1 MSYYLPPLN
10 GLRAFEAAA
19 RHLSFKHAANELCVT
34 PGAVSQQVRALEQA
48 LGFTLFR
55 RLPRSLVLTLA
66 GEAYLPSI
74 SAAFRMIS
82 DATETSASSL
92 SGRKLRLGVA
102 PCLLAGAYPAIMAL
116 GRGKGVKQVAKLTA
130 CDDFAKIIE
139 GGLDAL
145 LRPMGG
151 RYPGFHLETVNLK
164 TATGTFENT
173 VLITVPGLAGCAA
186 HRALVKVL
194 QDKH

>member
-1 MSYYLPPLN
+1 MSYSLPPLN

-34 PGAVSQQVRALEQA
+34 PGAVSQQVRALEHA

-55 RLPRSLVLTLA
+55 RLPRSLVLTPA

-82 DATETSASSL
+82 DATETAGSSV
-92 SGRKLRLGVA
+92 SGRRLRLGVA
-102 PCLLAGAYPAIMAL
+102 HRLLAGAYPAITGL
-116 GRGKGVKQVAKLTA
+116 RQGEGAKRASLIA
-130 CDDFAKIIE
+130 CDDFAELIE
-139 GGLDAL
+139 GRLDAL
-145 LRPMGG
+145 LRLAGG
-151 RYPGFHLETVNLK
+151 RYPGFHLETVNLE
-164 TATGTFENT
+164 TAVGTFENT
-173 VLITVPGLAGCAA
+173 ILITVPGLAGCAE

-194 QDKH
+194 QGKR